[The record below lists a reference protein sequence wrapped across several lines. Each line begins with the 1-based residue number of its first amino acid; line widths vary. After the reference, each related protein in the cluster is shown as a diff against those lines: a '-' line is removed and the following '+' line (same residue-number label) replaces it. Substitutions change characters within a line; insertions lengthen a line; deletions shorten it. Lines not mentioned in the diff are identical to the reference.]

1 MAGWA
6 VNSSNVRIVHILPSS
21 INYVSDTV
29 LCNIIFFNIIVL
41 LSSTVFHK
49 FFLQNGS
56 TKINFQFL
64 QADHHTIFKIVW
76 CL

>member
-49 FFLQNGS
+49 FFL
-56 TKINFQFL
+56 
-64 QADHHTIFKIVW
+64 
-76 CL
+76 